1 MDQTNLD
8 SSNAQVSGA
17 LHQVTSPVTNKHSLP
32 PIFFL
37 LVGILLGA
45 TGLWAF
51 QNYSPLQSKQ
61 IVALPTTSPT
71 TSPTASPEV
80 TPTPTLDPTAD
91 WSLFTSPAQKISFK
105 YSPSWKLASTPGD
118 NVNGNIINEA
128 VKLTND
134 QATISMYF
142 NMDGIG
148 GLGRDY
154 EGTAIDVGGQSLY
167 EYKTVQTDSNKVT
180 VGLTDD
186 LTESLGVFRHNG
198 KTYYIALTYPDSY
211 EKTDQGA
218 KLQAEFNQL
227 LSTFKFSL

>member
-1 MDQTNLD
+1 MDQTNPD
-8 SSNAQVSGA
+8 SSNAQVSSA
-17 LHQVTSPVTNKHSLP
+17 PHQVSSTVTNKQSLP
-32 PIFFL
+32 PLFFL
-37 LVGILLGA
+37 LIGILLGA

-51 QNYSPLQSKQ
+51 QNYSPFQTKQ
-61 IVALPTTSPT
+61 VAVSPTPSPETSPKL
-71 TSPTASPEV
+71 
-80 TPTPTLDPTAD
+80 TPTPTLDPMAE
-91 WSLFTSPAQKISFK
+91 WNLFTSPTQKISFK
-105 YSPSWKLASTPGD
+105 YSPSWKLTSTPGD

-167 EYKTVQTDSNKVT
+167 EYKTIQTDSDKVT